1 MMKIRIQKKCCCS
14 RCDKKT
20 AQTRYS
26 EGYAGK
32 QYYLDYMC
40 NECGCINMFPTKA
53 PKIATKYY
61 INAQY
66 CEIST

>member
-1 MMKIRIQKKCCCS
+1 MKIRTRKKCCCS

-20 AQTRYS
+20 AQTRFS

-53 PKIATKYY
+53 PEIATKYY

-66 CEIST
+66 CETST

>member
-1 MMKIRIQKKCCCS
+1 MKIRKQKKCCCS

-26 EGYAGK
+26 EGFAGT

-40 NECGCINMFPTKA
+40 DECGCINIFPTKT
-53 PKIATKYY
+53 PKIKTQYY
-61 INAQY
+61 VNQQY
-66 CEIST
+66 CDAST